1 MVYYGDE
8 IIRFD
13 WAMKRLL
20 RQKANFAVLDSFLSE
35 LLGEKVSIQRI
46 LESEGNKESADDKF
60 NRVDVLAE
68 NSKGDLIIIE
78 IQNNA
83 EIYYF
88 QRMLYGTS
96 KAITEYIYE
105 GDEYSQIRKV
115 YSISIAYFDIGQGN
129 DYIYHGKSVFK
140 GVHTHDTLRLSVKQR
155 EKFTKEDAGD
165 LFPEY
170 YILRVNEFNQH
181 AVTPLDEWIAFLK
194 SGKINEDTKVEGLRL
209 ARKQLRVSCL
219 SKEERRA
226 YERHIENRR
235 IQWDVLNTARD
246 EGLDE
251 GRAKGLEEGR
261 EKGRAEGRAEGKAEG
276 RAEGKAEGIAE
287 TLQAVARNMKSQGLP
302 IEMIVNTTGL
312 SKEDVDKL

>member
-8 IIRFD
+8 VIRFD

-20 RQKANFAVLDSFLSE
+20 RQKANFAVLESFLSE
-35 LLGEKVSIQRI
+35 LLGEKVVIKRM
-46 LESEGNKESADDKF
+46 LESEGNKETPDDKFNDKF

-68 NSKGDLIIIE
+68 NSKGELIIIE

-105 GDEYSQIRKV
+105 GDEYSQVRKV
-115 YSISIAYFDIGQGN
+115 YSISIVYFDIGQGR

-140 GVHTHDTLRLSVKQR
+140 GVHTGDTLRLSVKQQ
-155 EKFTKEDAGD
+155 EKFTKHDSGD

-181 AVTPLDEWIAFLK
+181 AVTPLDEWIRFLK
-194 SGKINEDTKVEGLRL
+194 SGKIDENTQVEGLRL
-209 ARKQLRVSCL
+209 ARRQLQISCL

-235 IQWDVLNTARD
+235 IQWDVLNTARE

-251 GRAKGLEEGR
+251 GVAQGRAEGR
-261 EKGRAEGRAEGKAEG
+261 ERGLAEGRAEGRAEGLAEG
-276 RAEGKAEGIAE
+276 RAEGREEGRTEAICDI
-287 TLQAVARNMKSQGLP
+287 ARNMKAQGL
-302 IEMIVNTTGL
+302 L
-312 SKEDVDKL
+312 SPGEVDKL

>member
-1 MVYYGDE
+1 MQKKEKAMVYYGDE

-35 LLGEKVSIQRI
+35 LLGEKVSIHRI
-46 LESEGNKESADDKF
+46 LESEGNKETPDDKF

-68 NSKGDLIIIE
+68 NSKGDLLIIE

-105 GDEYSQIRKV
+105 GDEYSKIRKV
-115 YSISIAYFDIGQGN
+115 YSISIVYFDIGQGS

-140 GVHTHDTLRLSVKQR
+140 GVHTGDTLRLSVKQQ
-155 EKFTKEDAGD
+155 EKFTKKDAGD

-170 YILRVNEFNQH
+170 YILRVNEFNQN
-181 AVTPLDEWIAFLK
+181 AVTPLDEWIRFLK
-194 SGKINEDTKVEGLRL
+194 SGKIDKDTQVEGLRL
-209 ARKQLRVSCL
+209 ARRQLTISCL
-219 SKEERRA
+219 SKEERKA

-251 GRAKGLEEGR
+251 GRAKGI
-261 EKGRAEGRAEGKAEG
+261 AEGRAEG
-276 RAEGKAEGIAE
+276 RAE

-302 IEMIVNTTGL
+302 VELIVNTTGL
-312 SKEDVDKL
+312 PKEEVDKL